1 MHTAP
6 RFSIL
11 VPTFNQAHYL
21 GQALDSL
28 LAQTCGD
35 FEALVVD
42 DGSVDNT
49 PQVLAAYAARDKRVR
64 SFRRNNGGCGAALNT
79 GLKQAR
85 GAWVGWLSSD
95 DLFEPDKL
103 AVHVQASLQHPEAS
117 FFHTHFYYLDEA
129 TGEKS
134 SPDPWR
140 SVPPAHFQ
148 VSRLLEGNYVH
159 GNAVMVRKDV
169 FDEAGYF
176 DEGMRYGQDFD
187 MWLRMSARYRSVYL
201 EARTCVTRWH
211 SGQTTNLFPV
221 AGLYDSCRACLR
233 FLNTHT
239 LEEFFPLLDLT
250 RPDEAA
256 VVVDEVLGIACNTGA
271 YIYQLGYNTLLPDRL
286 REWLGA
292 AAASAGPAAQVAREV
307 LQQRLARPQAQALPP
322 VILQSLAT
330 ALEQTDA
337 WAFAPRGAEQ
347 IIADTLTD
355 PATPEQK
362 RQNLLRYRE
371 DLVAARARLGA
382 VCA

>member
-1 MHTAP
+1 MRAAP

-42 DGSVDNT
+42 DGSVDDT
-49 PQVLAAYAARDKRVR
+49 PQVLAAYAARDERVR
-64 SFRRNNGGCGAALNT
+64 PFRRDNGGCGAALNT
-79 GLKQAR
+79 GLEQAR

-103 AVHVQASLQHPEAS
+103 AVHAQAILQHPEAG

-140 SVPPAHFQ
+140 PVPPAHFQ

-169 FDEAGYF
+169 FDEVGSF
-176 DEGMRYGQDFD
+176 DESLRYGQDFD
-187 MWLRMSARYRSVYL
+187 MWLRMSARHRSVYL

-221 AGLYDSCRACLR
+221 AGLYDSCRACLN
-233 FLNTHT
+233 FLNAFAFAG
-239 LEEFFPLLDLT
+239 LFPQLNLAH
-250 RPDEAA
+250 PDEAA
-256 VVVDEVLGIACNTGA
+256 AAVDEVLGIVCNTGA

-286 REWLGA
+286 REWLGTD
-292 AAASAGPAAQVAREV
+292 AASAAQAAREV
-307 LQQRLARPQAQALPP
+307 LRQRLSRPQTQALPR
-322 VILQSLAT
+322 VILQSLAA

-337 WAFAPRGAEQ
+337 WAFTPRGVEQ
-347 IIADTLTD
+347 VIADTLAD

-371 DLVAARARLGA
+371 YLAAAHARLGCVRA
-382 VCA
+382 